1 VVTALLRLGDYKILP
16 PELSQYFV
24 PDFRVSRPYEAALD
38 ELQRVL
44 QAPPVIPGRL
54 FDVPVLPP
62 HFQHRPD
69 EISAL
74 RESLT
79 AAQLNETMV
88 VTSAGHIGLQGMGGV
103 GKTVMAALAARDYT
117 VRRQFQNGII
127 WLTFG
132 RQPNVLR
139 QVQKALA
146 ALSKDGAKYED
157 LDLARMQLGEAL
169 EGKECLLILD
179 DVWSARD
186 AEPFVR
192 AINPRCRLLI
202 TTRNLDLVGALGARA
217 LPLDVLTAEQS
228 RKLLAQQSEL
238 EPEVLPPEAHHL
250 IQECGRLPLAL
261 AMIGAMLRGKP
272 LGYWRYV
279 GNLLRHADLENI
291 KAQFPDYP
299 HTDLL
304 RAIQV
309 SVDALG
315 AKARGRY
322 LVLAVLLEDMPI
334 APAIQ
339 QTLWS
344 ADELDALNTAEHFV
358 SLSLAQRD
366 RVQGKEPQ
374 RDGDI
379 RGIRLHDL
387 QFDYVCAQYPHRKAL
402 DLIHG
407 ALRLSRQVVERDPGQ
422 FPSQIVGRL
431 LPYAQTDRA
440 IPALQNFTSCLI
452 KGARRPWLR
461 PLHPALRPAGT
472 ALVCTLTGHSG
483 GVLRVAVSG
492 DGRRAVSASHDR
504 TLKVW
509 DLEKGRELRTLTGHS
524 DELRDVVVTE
534 DGRLAVSASKDKT
547 LKVWDLD
554 TGGELCTLLGHSDGV
569 LCVAVSADGKRAMS
583 ASSDRTL
590 KVWDLEN
597 DRELRTLHGPIER
610 VWRLAFSAGGRQA
623 VSASRYGELSVWDL
637 ETGGKLPTLH
647 GVPTMMSGAELSADG
662 RRAVFFPDDKTLKVW
677 DLETG
682 RELHTLF
689 VHSGGLLCVA
699 VSADGKRAMSASSDR
714 TLKVWDLEAGRE
726 LGTLKSYSIEH
737 VDGVVISADGS
748 RAVSV
753 SGGTL
758 KVWNL
763 ECARELPAGHSFNVH
778 GVAASGDGRWVV
790 SASHDATLKVWD
802 LETGRELR
810 TLVGHSTSVWGVA
823 VSSDGQRAV
832 SACRDQ
838 MLKVWDLETG
848 HQLRTLA
855 HPQVSYWR
863 GRPSPGCR
871 AVAVTADGSRAISAS
886 EDKTLRVWDL
896 ETGRELRIL
905 LATLTRSTAWR

>member
-590 KVWDLEN
+590 KVWDLEA
-597 DRELRTLHGPIER
+597 R
-610 VWRLAFSAGGRQA
+610 
-623 VSASRYGELSVWDL
+623 
-637 ETGGKLPTLH
+637 
-647 GVPTMMSGAELSADG
+647 
-662 RRAVFFPDDKTLKVW
+662 
-677 DLETG
+677 
-682 RELHTLF
+682 
-689 VHSGGLLCVA
+689 
-699 VSADGKRAMSASSDR
+699 
-714 TLKVWDLEAGRE
+714 RE